1 MSQYVWRKETKIK
14 RISKKLSR
22 DRKSLN
28 KIIMTNRIV
37 FLLWFNSVCCVVI
50 FSYAHNNNK

>member
-37 FLLWFNSVCCVVI
+37 FYYDLIVYVVI

>member
-37 FLLWFNSVCCVVI
+37 FLLWFNSVCCD
-50 FSYAHNNNK
+50 F